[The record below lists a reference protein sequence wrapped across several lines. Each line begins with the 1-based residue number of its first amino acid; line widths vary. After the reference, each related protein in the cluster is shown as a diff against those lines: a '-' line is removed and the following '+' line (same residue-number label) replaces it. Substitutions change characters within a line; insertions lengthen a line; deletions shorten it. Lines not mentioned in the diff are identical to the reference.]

1 MLSDVVQNKRRKILD
16 AALDVFSRKGF
27 HNATISEVAKQA
39 HIGKGT
45 VYLYFEGKESLLVAI
60 FEELADHVVRLF
72 DHVSL
77 EGGPLN
83 DVVRR
88 MVSKDVESGRTKKQ
102 TFQLL
107 AQQPFL
113 ATLSLQKEKRS
124 LIERVIGKVAA
135 RIRGAVDGGVLRPC
149 DATLAA
155 CVLLSLPG
163 AVSLYGAA
171 SPMSDLPGAL
181 PHVAEELAAVLW
193 RGLGKEEE

>member
-1 MLSDVVQNKRRKILD
+1 MFPDVAQNKRRKILD
-16 AALDVFSRKGF
+16 AALDVFSRKGY
-27 HNATISEVAKQA
+27 HNATISEVAKEA

-60 FEELADHVVRLF
+60 FEELSDHVVRLF

-83 DVVRR
+83 DVVRH

-102 TFQLL
+102 IFQLL

-163 AVSLYGAA
+163 AVSIYGAA
-171 SPMSDLPGAL
+171 NPTSDLPGAL
-181 PHVAEELAAVLW
+181 PQVAEELAAVLW